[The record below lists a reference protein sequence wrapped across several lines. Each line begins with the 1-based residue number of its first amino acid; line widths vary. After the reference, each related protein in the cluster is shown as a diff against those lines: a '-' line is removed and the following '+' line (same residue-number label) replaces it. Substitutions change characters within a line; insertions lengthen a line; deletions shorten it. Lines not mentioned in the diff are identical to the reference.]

1 MNSTDRHCN
10 NENKTCFET
19 RTKLKLYDQDLV
31 TKRSQLSV

>member
-1 MNSTDRHCN
+1 MTDIVIT
-10 NENKTCFET
+10 KTKTYFET